1 MGYTHGVREVFA
13 FVVVEQC
20 GAKAEAAGKATVSY
34 GLRVVAAIGFFFL
47 FSILC
52 GFPLPSF
59 LVRE

>member
-34 GLRVVAAIGFFFL
+34 GLRVVAAIAFFFFVFYFVR
-47 FSILC
+47 FSPAFIF
-52 GFPLPSF
+52 G
-59 LVRE
+59 